1 MGIPL
6 RIYPQ
11 FWQRGAKLTPNQKVT
26 EWSKTCFQTFIVL
39 PSTLSLQKSNLT
51 IEKKPGDEFDSMG
64 L

>member
-26 EWSKTCFQTFIVL
+26 EWSKTWFQTFIEL
-39 PSTLSLQKSNLT
+39 PATLSAKSDQNV
-51 IEKKPGDEFDSMG
+51 EKKPGG
-64 L
+64 